1 MRAGYSNR
9 PDGGR
14 KGLSPASPENRSA
27 AVLPP
32 QRFVPPSPDEKARR
46 VDRLRA
52 ALAGSAHAF
61 HAHARRGEGGA
72 RS

>member
-14 KGLSPASPENRSA
+14 KGLSPAPPENRSA

-32 QRFVPPSPDEKARR
+32 QRSVPPSPDEKARR
-46 VDRLRA
+46 VDHLRA
-52 ALAGSAHAF
+52 ALAGSAPAF
-61 HAHARRGEGGA
+61 HARARRGGEG
-72 RS
+72 RR